1 MKILVCTDGSEH
13 SFKAMEE
20 AAKIAAGLKNAEVT
34 VVNVDEVL
42 PDIPYFSEESL
53 KEMEGRNKAEREQIL
68 AEAVKVFEGK
78 NIKFNT
84 MIKKGHPAST
94 IIELAKAGKF
104 DVVVIGS
111 RGLGGIKQ
119 ALLGSVSNAV
129 AQAVEA
135 NVLIV
140 K

>member
-1 MKILVCTDGSEH
+1 MKILTGTDGSDH
-13 SFKAMEE
+13 SFRAIEE
-20 AAKIAAGLKNAEVT
+20 AIKIAEGINDAEIT
-34 VVNVDEVL
+34 VVNVDEVI

-53 KEMEGRNKAEREQIL
+53 QTMEERNKAERKDIL
-68 AEAVKVFEGK
+68 AEAEKIFEGK

-84 MIKKGHPAST
+84 MIKKGHPAAT
-94 IIELAKAGKF
+94 IIELAAEGKF
-104 DVVVIGS
+104 DMVVIGS
-111 RGLGGIKQ
+111 RGMGGIKK

-129 AQAVEA
+129 AQAVET